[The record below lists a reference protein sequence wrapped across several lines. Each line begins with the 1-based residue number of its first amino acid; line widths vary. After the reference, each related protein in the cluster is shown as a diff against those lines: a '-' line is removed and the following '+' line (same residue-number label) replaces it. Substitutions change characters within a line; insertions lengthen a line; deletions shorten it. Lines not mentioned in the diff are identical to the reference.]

1 MYVDADILFATLK
14 AGDRHT
20 DFAHKI
26 MEEDHLYT
34 STITLVE
41 LEIVVKRELSN
52 EMSTTIQS
60 VVRHKF
66 PRLKILPLTPET
78 HQKSQELR
86 QKYGLGIFDAIHAAT
101 ALQGDK
107 RIAST
112 DHIYD
117 SIPKL
122 TRRGPPDETKQ
133 A

>member
-14 AGDRHT
+14 SGDRHA
-20 DFAHKI
+20 DFAHTV
-26 MEEDHLYT
+26 MENEHLYT
-34 STITLVE
+34 SIITLIE

-60 VVRHKF
+60 IIRHKF
-66 PRLKILPLTPET
+66 PKLKILPLTPDT
-78 HQKSQELR
+78 HQKGQDLR
-86 QKYGLGIFDAIHAAT
+86 RKHGLGIIDALHAAA

-107 RIAST
+107 HIAST

-122 TRRGPPDETKQ
+122 TRHGPPAEPTQ